1 MPVTTGRGARSGF
14 AKTTVKVPRKRTPG
28 QPGLEPIGAPLTP
41 RERRVARTFNEA
53 LTMPPSVIAD
63 FNLTDD
69 VSYLPGNARQLGTD
83 LYPARADG
91 PLSPLLEYLEPARQE
106 LAAELLNQ
114 IDESGAVF
122 WDELVEQLERNPD
135 PTAINQIQKEAT
147 PRTVTVM
154 PPVGSSFSVGFS
166 TKTPAGKQWAENKSA
181 RMITNI
187 AEDTRANL
195 QDIIGGTTG
204 KGGRQAMMNM
214 LGEVLETAPS
224 LGDLAEFGERL
235 APSVAGLTLPQ
246 HNAVLNRGRTV
257 FAEAVAAGKTTEQ
270 ALEAVEREASK
281 YGKKL
286 RAHRTRVISRTEMME
301 ASNQGK
307 MVAARQAA
315 EAGMFNPQRA
325 GRQWITASFEVCQ
338 ICEPLHGK
346 VVAFEGGAFNAAY
359 PRGGNWVVEPR
370 DLPPAHPNCRC
381 TWTVVYDTIVP
392 PSTGLPGQV
401 MAPPDIPAAVR
412 DQAWREAARVHKKAF
427 AAQGNITAQVQ
438 GSASDIGAELYG
450 LQFNVKE
457 EASLARKIATDFVD
471 EGVAFP
477 NRLRTVAEVADE
489 VGDSVRYT
497 MVIDEARYNDD
508 VAAAMRDLRDRG
520 YELTKAPKNYWRRPN
535 AQNPYNG
542 INANFRGPDGVIIEV
557 QFHTPSSLDVK
568 DKIWPYYEK
577 SRQLGI
583 DDIEKKRLVRVAA
596 DIADD
601 LPHPK
606 RVTDLEWFPEE
617 PNPYRLAT
625 DDDLYNRFGGRLPGG
640 TEDAY
645 TKIDGEYWELRK
657 ELHRDIAAD
666 IIGDVPVAEPGE
678 QVVHFMGGGPASGK
692 GTAIREGLI
701 DFDRETMVV
710 VDADEI
716 KGHLPEYKVLS
727 KESNTRAAAYA
738 HEESSMLS
746 KEIMAESVQSGRDTM
761 LDGTGDS
768 SIEKLRGKVSSAR
781 ASSSGDRVIAD
792 YVTVDTEEAVRRAA
806 ARGRRTGRYVPEE
819 VVRDTHASISRIFP
833 DILDENIFDDIK
845 LWDTNFQPPQLILR
859 KKDGLL
865 EIYDEQAYAKF
876 LRKADYDIDPVIDTM
891 TRNTVDGK
899 WIPSRVE
906 GVHRPYVDAKLAT
919 GGYTESNEVVFMG
932 GGPAS
937 GKSSLTDT
945 DTIVLPDRHVLVNAD
960 EAKDAIPEYIQII
973 DQRGDWSV
981 NAAAYVHEESS
992 YMSKQLMSEA
1002 LDGSNNVVLD
1012 GTGDSSY
1019 AKLQAKVAEARASAR
1034 RVTAEYVTIDTEE
1047 AVARSAARGA
1057 RSGRRVPEQ
1066 VIRDT
1071 HVGVSEVF
1079 PQAAADDLFDEIRLW
1094 DNNVPKGEKPIL
1106 VYEKIAGQPERILRP
1121 DLYDDF
1127 LRKNPDFTPPVVDV
1141 EDIVDVVDPFG
1152 TSANL
1157 DQVAVAWEAQA
1168 REGLEEMI
1176 ALDSDKALEM
1186 VQDSMGQMATLD
1198 DALADPTSIKYRV
1211 KVDPTDPDNTIAVR
1225 TTVEDLR
1232 RARGFDDLPELVT
1245 DAELDEVLES
1255 GGLELLRGDG
1265 DIRFLEEL
1273 QSGDFHTGTGHY
1285 GDGTYFF
1292 SNAGETSVE
1301 AGLRT
1306 LGDGSGLEHAVD
1318 MASAYTTGWDGSSN
1332 GGVLRAALQPDAKTV
1347 TGRHLGII
1355 EEAMGVQAQQIVE
1368 VAADLAIDDA
1378 STAAVSALR
1387 DIRSQRV
1394 GEMLTDHVVDFPD
1407 ETVGALLDRLGYT
1420 GDDPFG
1426 LIALAK
1432 QTGDP
1437 AADPTFQSI
1446 YRLVVNDEMQ
1456 GGQGRFRGVRMGR
1469 ADDGAVASL
1478 LGYDAVVDT
1487 LVTFE
1492 DEVGYG
1498 SQVLLLNRNAV
1509 VMADE
1514 LLDVDEVRRVNDL
1527 IRAAR
1532 VTQDESPEVLDFTL
1546 TQIREQA
1553 SERAARTLPE
1563 AVPEIVEEI
1572 IEETVAPS
1580 GVSDNVMDWALQE
1593 GKGEEYGSK
1602 AKRFLQ
1608 AQRELDYSVA
1618 RLPTDPDALVDLA
1631 EEVNAKVSTVLK
1643 NELAE
1648 ADVLVRVDS
1657 TVLDEIVADGRLKTQ
1672 FETGVSHG
1680 AFDPE
1685 LRTKTEFG
1693 MFGYVPEELPG
1704 AGQAA
1709 GKSDID
1715 DLVTQI
1721 VQAADE
1727 PSLRPDE
1734 WWTADEALSGF
1745 RTISPEDRPIYGFAG
1760 DVGRTEVGNIQSQQ
1774 YGDVVLKL
1782 KPEVRERTTVMIGD
1796 SLGPGHSSYAAVQ
1809 KTFTTRG
1816 ADLRNLEP
1824 TAKVTAGRPSPINDP
1839 DLLRMTGGSQDAT
1852 TVVKGSAYDDGLL
1865 VAINESVG
1873 FDEFSD
1879 VHDISGFRTA
1889 YVETQVHGGV
1899 SFDDIEEILVPVYAN
1914 PDWGTRTVKATGA
1927 VIDAIDEIVVNPAIP
1942 FQSITGPRGIS
1953 AEGLNELLEEVIS
1966 QTADS
1971 AKGVLRPSSMLDDI
1985 LDEAFGSDMVP
1996 EMRSALLDSL
2006 EPMVEQIDEVLDLA
2020 RETTMFGPLGELP
2033 GGTVLEGQVVGYEPA
2048 PWIRGVVDAKVN
2060 YPDVKVGMN
2069 LVNPKRAGDPS
2080 FGLDFKNAGRFDTVV
2095 EVGDQPTVLEFAQ
2108 IQFDEMA
2115 NRMGWT
2121 PTTQEATALEAA
2133 GIATPG

>member
-1 MPVTTGRGARSGF
+1 MPVTTGRGRRSGF
-14 AKTTVKVPRKRTPG
+14 AKTTVKVPRKRVPG

-41 RERRVARTFNEA
+41 RERRLARTFNEA
-53 LTMPPSVIAD
+53 LTMPPSVIAE

-69 VSYLPGNARQLGTD
+69 VSFIPGNARQLGTD
-83 LYPARADG
+83 LSPMRADG
-91 PLSPLLEYLEPARQE
+91 PLSPLLEYLEPAREE
-106 LAAELLNQ
+106 LATELLNQ
-114 IDESGAVF
+114 IDESGALF
-122 WDELVEQLERNPD
+122 WNELMEQLERKPD
-135 PTAINQIQKEAT
+135 PTAINQIQKAAT
-147 PRTVTVM
+147 PKTVTAV
-154 PPVGSSFSVGFS
+154 PPVGASFSVGFS

-181 RMITNI
+181 QMITNI

-325 GRQWITASFEVCQ
+325 GRQWITASFEVCS

-359 PRGGNWVVEPR
+359 PRGGDWVVEPR

-401 MAPPDIPAAVR
+401 MAPPDIPAMVR
-412 DQAWREAARVHKKAF
+412 EQAWREAARVHKKAF

-438 GSASDIGAELYG
+438 GAASDIGAELHG
-450 LQFNVKE
+450 LQFAVKE

-471 EGVAFP
+471 EGLKFP
-477 NRLRTVAEVADE
+477 NRTVAEVADK

-497 MVIDEARYNDD
+497 MIIDEAGYNDG

-535 AQNPYNG
+535 AKNPYNG
-542 INANFRGPDGVIIEV
+542 INANFRGPDGVIIEI
-557 QFHTPSSLDVK
+557 QFHTPDSLDIK
-568 DKIWPYYEK
+568 GKIWGYYEK

-617 PNPYRLAT
+617 ANPYRLVT

-645 TKIDGEYWELRK
+645 TKIDGEWWEGRK
-657 ELHRDIAAD
+657 QLHRNIAAD
-666 IIGDVPVAEPGE
+666 TIGDVPVAEPGE

-692 GTAIREGLI
+692 GTAIRQGLI
-701 DFDRETMVV
+701 DFDPETMVK

-727 KESNTRAAAYA
+727 KESNTKAAAYV

-781 ASSSGDRVIAD
+781 ANSSGERVIAD

-806 ARGRRTGRYVPEE
+806 ARGRRTGRYVPEQ
-819 VVRDTHASISRIFP
+819 VVRDTHSGISRIFP

-845 LWDTNFQPPQLILR
+845 LWDTNFDPPQLILR

-865 EIYDEQAYAKF
+865 EIYNEDAYAKF
-876 LRKADYDIDPVIDTM
+876 LRKADYDVVPEIDTM
-891 TRNTVDGK
+891 ARNTVDGK

-906 GVHRPYVDAKLAT
+906 GVHRPYVEAELAK

-937 GKSSLTDT
+937 GKSSLTNT

-960 EAKDAIPEYIQII
+960 EAKDMIPEFAQII
-973 DQRGDWSV
+973 EQRGEWSV

-992 YMSKQLMSEA
+992 YMGKQLMSEA
-1002 LDGSNNVVLD
+1002 LDGSNNIVLD

-1019 AKLQAKVAEARASAR
+1019 ASLQKKVAEARASST
-1034 RVTAEYVTIDTEE
+1034 RVTAEYVTIETED
-1047 AVARSAARGA
+1047 AVRRSAARGR
-1057 RSGRRVPEQ
+1057 RSGRYVPEQ
-1066 VIRDT
+1066 VVRDT
-1071 HVGVSEVF
+1071 HAGVSEVF

-1094 DNNVPKGEKPIL
+1094 DNNVPKGERPIL
-1106 VYEKIAGQPERILRP
+1106 VYEKIAGQPERIIRP

-1127 LRKNPDFTPPVVDV
+1127 LAKNPDFVRPVVDV
-1141 EDIVDVVDPFG
+1141 EDIVDLVDPSG
-1152 TSANL
+1152 TRASL
-1157 DQVAVAWEAQA
+1157 DQVAVAWQAQA

-1176 ALDSDKALEM
+1176 ARDPEAALLLTQEP
-1186 VQDSMGQMATLD
+1186 MGPMATLD
-1198 DALADPTSIKYRV
+1198 DALADPTRLRSRWIPSSV
-1211 KVDPTDPDNTIAVR
+1211 DPDNNIMVSAQVS
-1225 TTVEDLR
+1225 DLR
-1232 RARGFDDLPELVT
+1232 KVRGFDDLPQLVS

-1255 GGLELLRGDG
+1255 GGLELLRGDA
-1265 DIRFLEEL
+1265 DIQFLEEL

-1301 AGLRT
+1301 RGLRT
-1306 LGDGSGLEHAVD
+1306 LGDGRGLDNAMD
-1318 MASAYTTGWDGSSN
+1318 MAEAYTRGYSGEGDI
-1332 GGVLRAALQPDAKTV
+1332 GGVVRAALRPDAKTV
-1347 TGRHLGII
+1347 TGSDLSLI
-1355 EEAMGVQAQQIVE
+1355 EQAMGVQVHEIVE

-1378 STAAVSALR
+1378 ATVAVEALR
-1387 DIRSQRV
+1387 DIRSRTV
-1394 GEMLTDHVVDFPD
+1394 GQMTEHVVEFPK
-1407 ETVGALLDRLGYT
+1407 ETVGAVLDRLGYT

-1426 LIALAK
+1426 LVALAK

-1437 AADPTFQSI
+1437 IDDPVFQSI
-1446 YRLVVNDEMQ
+1446 YRLVREDNI
-1456 GGQGRFRGVRMGR
+1456 GAGRGRFAGLVKNRRNDGGV
-1469 ADDGAVASL
+1469 ATL
-1478 LGYDAVVDT
+1478 LGYDAIVDT
-1487 LVTFE
+1487 LVTFD
-1492 DEVGYG
+1492 DEVGYA

-1546 TQIREQA
+1546 TEIRQ
-1553 SERAARTLPE
+1553 RAAGRPP
-1563 AVPEIVEEI
+1563 V
-1572 IEETVAPS
+1572 
-1580 GVSDNVMDWALQE
+1580 GD
-1593 GKGEEYGSK
+1593 
-1602 AKRFLQ
+1602 
-1608 AQRELDYSVA
+1608 
-1618 RLPTDPDALVDLA
+1618 PTA
-1631 EEVNAKVSTVLK
+1631 
-1643 NELAE
+1643 ELAE
-1648 ADVLVRVDS
+1648 TLDEMARLQSQQPVGRVVEATKPEKWFDEAANVEEVMES
-1657 TVLDEIVADGRLKTQ
+1657 MPKTGDNRLDWNDPKVSNDPALREIIKTQWPDAGVQQLTVGEMEDAIAEGRTVLYRGVGADDRLQVDQYVQEFIDPGDTTYVGQGLFGNGTYASDVEDIADDFATKK
-1672 FETGVSHG
+1672 FGTGVGSGDWEHG
-1680 AFDPE
+1680 TVVEMVVEADAKIALYEPLE
-1685 LRTKTEFG
+1685 QEML
-1693 MFGYVPEELPG
+1693 
-1704 AGQAA
+1704 QAA
-1709 GKSDID
+1709 QPLNNQMEEIRGTTLSIREAAQRYDDID
-1715 DLVTQI
+1715 LQYGDTRLGPDYMKNWPVESMKDM
-1721 VQAADE
+1721 AGADHPWFSE
-1727 PSLRPDE
+1727 P
-1734 WWTADEALSGF
+1734 AVIEAIAELKRLGE
-1745 RTISPEDRPIYGFAG
+1745 TVELLYT
-1760 DVGRTEVGNIQSQQ
+1760 DVGRYAASQGVDIIEVVKPKIMGYNFSEGVTTTEVPGN
-1774 YGDVVLKL
+1774 Y
-1782 KPEVRERTTVMIGD
+1782 
-1796 SLGPGHSSYAAVQ
+1796 
-1809 KTFTTRG
+1809 
-1816 ADLRNLEP
+1816 
-1824 TAKVTAGRPSPINDP
+1824 
-1839 DLLRMTGGSQDAT
+1839 
-1852 TVVKGSAYDDGLL
+1852 
-1865 VAINESVG
+1865 
-1873 FDEFSD
+1873 
-1879 VHDISGFRTA
+1879 
-1889 YVETQVHGGV
+1889 YV
-1899 SFDDIEEILVPVYAN
+1899 ILN
-1914 PDWGTRTVKATGA
+1914 
-1927 VIDAIDEIVVNPAIP
+1927 
-1942 FQSITGPRGIS
+1942 
-1953 AEGLNELLEEVIS
+1953 
-1966 QTADS
+1966 
-1971 AKGVLRPSSMLDDI
+1971 
-1985 LDEAFGSDMVP
+1985 
-1996 EMRSALLDSL
+1996 RSA
-2006 EPMVEQIDEVLDLA
+2006 VGV
-2020 RETTMFGPLGELP
+2020 
-2033 GGTVLEGQVVGYEPA
+2033 VVG
-2048 PWIRGVVDAKVN
+2048 
-2060 YPDVKVGMN
+2060 
-2069 LVNPKRAGDPS
+2069 
-2080 FGLDFKNAGRFDTVV
+2080 
-2095 EVGDQPTVLEFAQ
+2095 
-2108 IQFDEMA
+2108 
-2115 NRMGWT
+2115 
-2121 PTTQEATALEAA
+2121 
-2133 GIATPG
+2133 

>member
-1 MPVTTGRGARSGF
+1 
-14 AKTTVKVPRKRTPG
+14 
-28 QPGLEPIGAPLTP
+28 
-41 RERRVARTFNEA
+41 
-53 LTMPPSVIAD
+53 MPPSVIAD

-106 LAAELLNQ
+106 LATELLNQ

-122 WDELVEQLERNPD
+122 WDELVGQLERKPD
-135 PTAINQIQKEAT
+135 PTAINQIQKAAT
-147 PRTVTVM
+147 PKTVTLM

-181 RMITNI
+181 RLITNI

-286 RAHRTRVISRTEMME
+286 REHRTRVISRTEMME

-325 GRQWITASFEVCQ
+325 GRQWITSSFEVCQ

-346 VVAFEGGAFNAAY
+346 VVAFEGGSFNAAY

-412 DQAWREAARVHKKAF
+412 EQAWREATRIHKKAF

-438 GSASDIGAELYG
+438 GTASDIGADLYG

-471 EGVAFP
+471 ETAAFP
-477 NRLRTVAEVADE
+477 QRLRTVTEVADE
-489 VGDSVRYT
+489 VSDSVRYT

-520 YELTKAPKNYWRRPN
+520 YELTKGPKNYWRQPN
-535 AQNPYNG
+535 AKNPYNG
-542 INANFRGPDGVIIEV
+542 INANFRGPDGVIIEI
-557 QFHTPSSLDVK
+557 QFHTPDSLDVK
-568 DKIWPYYEK
+568 DKIWGYYEK
-577 SRQLGI
+577 SRQIGI
-583 DDIEKKRLVRVAA
+583 DDIEKKRLVRAAA

-645 TKIDGEYWELRK
+645 TQIDGEYWELRRQ
-657 ELHRDIAAD
+657 LHRDIAAD

-692 GTAIREGLI
+692 GTAIRQKLI
-701 DFDRETMVV
+701 DFDPDTMVV

-727 KESNTRAAAYA
+727 KESNTKAAAYV

-781 ASSSGDRVIAD
+781 ANSSGERVIAD

-806 ARGRRTGRYVPEE
+806 ARGRRTGRYVPEQ
-819 VVRDTHASISRIFP
+819 VVRDTHSSISRIFP

-845 LWDTNFQPPQLILR
+845 LWDTNFDPPQLILR

-865 EIYDEQAYAKF
+865 EIYDEDAYAKF
-876 LRKADYDIDPVIDTM
+876 LRKADYDVVPEIDTM
-891 TRNTVDGK
+891 ARNTVDGK
-899 WIPSRVE
+899 WIESRVE
-906 GVHRPYVDAKLAT
+906 GVHRPYIEAELAK

-937 GKSSLTDT
+937 GKSSLTNT

-960 EAKDAIPEYIQII
+960 EAKDMIPEYVQII

-992 YMSKQLMSEA
+992 YMGKQLMSEA
-1002 LDGSNNVVLD
+1002 LDGSNNIVLD

-1019 AKLQAKVAEARASAR
+1019 AKLQKKVAEARASST
-1034 RVTAEYVTIDTEE
+1034 RVTAEYVTIETEE

-1071 HVGVSEVF
+1071 HAGVSEVF

-1094 DNNVPKGEKPIL
+1094 DNNVAQGEKPIL
-1106 VYEKIAGQPERILRP
+1106 VYEKIAGESERIVRP

-1127 LRKNPDFTPPVVDV
+1127 LAKNPDFVRPVVDV
-1141 EDIVDVVDPFG
+1141 EDIVDLVDPFG

-1168 REGLEEMI
+1168 REALEEMI
-1176 ALDSDKALEM
+1176 DRDYYKAKRMVTDSGL
-1186 VQDSMGQMATLD
+1186 ATLD
-1198 DALADPTSIKYRV
+1198 DARADPTRVRYRV
-1211 KVDPTDPDNTIAVR
+1211 KVDPTDPDNTIAVKAQL
-1225 TTVEDLR
+1225 EDLR

-1255 GGLELLRGDG
+1255 GGLELLRGDEN
-1265 DIRFLEEL
+1265 IQFLEEL

-1292 SNAGETSVE
+1292 SNAGETSAE

-1306 LGDGSGLEHAVD
+1306 LGDGDGLDTAMD
-1318 MASAYTTGWDGSSN
+1318 MAAAYSKGWSGDEA

-1347 TGRHLGII
+1347 TGSDLALI
-1355 EEAMGVQAQQIVE
+1355 EQAMGAQAKEIVE

-1387 DIRSQRV
+1387 DIRGRTIDDVLPGHISGR
-1394 GEMLTDHVVDFPD
+1394 LPSSASI
-1407 ETVGALLDRLGYT
+1407 ETVGTSLDRLGYT

-1426 LIALAK
+1426 LVALAK

-1437 AADPTFQSI
+1437 IDDPAFQSI
-1446 YRLVVNDEMQ
+1446 YRLVVNDKMQ
-1456 GGQGRFRGVRMGR
+1456 GAQGRFKGVKVSR
-1469 ADDGAVASL
+1469 ADDGAIATL

-1487 LVTFE
+1487 LISSG
-1492 DEVGYG
+1492 DEAYS

-1514 LLDVDEVRRVNDL
+1514 LLDFPEVGRVNDM

-1532 VTQDESPEVLDFTL
+1532 VTQAESPEVLDFTL
-1546 TQIREQA
+1546 TEIRQ
-1553 SERAARTLPE
+1553 RAAGRPPVVDPSALS
-1563 AVPEIVEEI
+1563 
-1572 IEETVAPS
+1572 ET
-1580 GVSDNVMDWALQE
+1580 
-1593 GKGEEYGSK
+1593 
-1602 AKRFLQ
+1602 
-1608 AQRELDYSVA
+1608 
-1618 RLPTDPDALVDLA
+1618 
-1631 EEVNAKVSTVLK
+1631 
-1643 NELAE
+1643 
-1648 ADVLVRVDS
+1648 
-1657 TVLDEIVADGRLKTQ
+1657 
-1672 FETGVSHG
+1672 
-1680 AFDPE
+1680 
-1685 LRTKTEFG
+1685 
-1693 MFGYVPEELPG
+1693 
-1704 AGQAA
+1704 
-1709 GKSDID
+1709 ID
-1715 DLVTQI
+1715 DLEEFARLINEGQQPVGRVVEATKPEKWFDEVANVEEVIESMPKTGDNRLSWNDPKVSNDPALREIIKTQWPDAGVQQLTVGEMEDAI
-1721 VQAADE
+1721 AEGRTVLYRGFGANERAEVDQFVQEFIDPGDTTYVGQGLFGNGTYASDVEDIADDFATKKFGIGTGSGDWEHGTVVEMVVEADAKIALYEPLEQEMLQAAQPLNSQIEEIKKTTLSVTEAMQRYDDIDIQRGNTILGPDYMRNWPVESMKDIAGADHPWFSE
-1727 PSLRPDE
+1727 P
-1734 WWTADEALSGF
+1734 AVKEAMAELKRLGE
-1745 RTISPEDRPIYGFAG
+1745 TVELLYT
-1760 DVGRTEVGNIQSQQ
+1760 DVGRYAASQGVDIIEVVKPTLTGYNFSTGVTTTEVPGNYYVILNRS
-1774 YGDVVLKL
+1774 
-1782 KPEVRERTTVMIGD
+1782 
-1796 SLGPGHSSYAAVQ
+1796 AV
-1809 KTFTTRG
+1809 G
-1816 ADLRNLEP
+1816 
-1824 TAKVTAGRPSPINDP
+1824 V
-1839 DLLRMTGGSQDAT
+1839 
-1852 TVVKGSAYDDGLL
+1852 
-1865 VAINESVG
+1865 SVG
-1873 FDEFSD
+1873 
-1879 VHDISGFRTA
+1879 
-1889 YVETQVHGGV
+1889 
-1899 SFDDIEEILVPVYAN
+1899 
-1914 PDWGTRTVKATGA
+1914 
-1927 VIDAIDEIVVNPAIP
+1927 
-1942 FQSITGPRGIS
+1942 
-1953 AEGLNELLEEVIS
+1953 
-1966 QTADS
+1966 
-1971 AKGVLRPSSMLDDI
+1971 
-1985 LDEAFGSDMVP
+1985 
-1996 EMRSALLDSL
+1996 
-2006 EPMVEQIDEVLDLA
+2006 
-2020 RETTMFGPLGELP
+2020 
-2033 GGTVLEGQVVGYEPA
+2033 
-2048 PWIRGVVDAKVN
+2048 
-2060 YPDVKVGMN
+2060 
-2069 LVNPKRAGDPS
+2069 
-2080 FGLDFKNAGRFDTVV
+2080 
-2095 EVGDQPTVLEFAQ
+2095 
-2108 IQFDEMA
+2108 
-2115 NRMGWT
+2115 
-2121 PTTQEATALEAA
+2121 
-2133 GIATPG
+2133 